1 MNLYEVLEVSEK
13 ASKEIIDKAYR
24 TLAKKYHPDLQT
36 PENKTQAENK
46 MKMINEAYSVLSD
59 DNQRSKYDEKLRIQ
73 RDELKRQEI
82 QRQINEQQK
91 MYNRQNNVQN
101 DAQNNKQSNITYEVF
116 KNEPKQSMNYR
127 EKIENYVRYAK
138 QPNDVEYNESNRFM
152 DMIRPTLRKIKEW
165 VFTILIM
172 LVIIFIIWKIPFTHN
187 MLVEVYEENPII
199 KGLVDAIISLF

>member
-1 MNLYEVLEVSEK
+1 
-13 ASKEIIDKAYR
+13 
-24 TLAKKYHPDLQT
+24 
-36 PENKTQAENK
+36 
-46 MKMINEAYSVLSD
+46 
-59 DNQRSKYDEKLRIQ
+59 
-73 RDELKRQEI
+73 
-82 QRQINEQQK
+82 
-91 MYNRQNNVQN
+91 
-101 DAQNNKQSNITYEVF
+101 
-116 KNEPKQSMNYR
+116 MNYR

>member
-91 MYNRQNNVQN
+91 AYNRQNN
-101 DAQNNKQSNITYEVF
+101 DQNNRQSNITYEVF
-116 KNEPKQSMNYR
+116 KNEPKQSMNYK
-127 EKIENYVRYAK
+127 EKIKNYVRYAK
-138 QPNDVEYNESNRFM
+138 QPNNVEYNESNRFM